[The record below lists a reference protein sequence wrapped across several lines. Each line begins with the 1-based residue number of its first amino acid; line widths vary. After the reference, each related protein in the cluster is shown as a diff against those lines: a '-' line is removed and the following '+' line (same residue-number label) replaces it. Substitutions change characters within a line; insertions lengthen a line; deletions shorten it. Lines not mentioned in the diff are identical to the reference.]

1 MLRKITN
8 LAEVTELV
16 KDDPV
21 RPHIDPLWRITPP
34 REVYIIKSTI
44 PGAMTSHYSV
54 STRVVSCC
62 CVAFTNSIPIS
73 EMDLVCRIHT
83 GNIAVFY
90 TVWSKEKGMGRKI
103 LFEVLDILKK
113 RKYTK
118 YITLSS
124 KTEMAK
130 KFHFSNG
137 ATLLQQNHD
146 SYNFE
151 YGN

>member
-1 MLRKITN
+1 MLKKITN
-8 LAEVTELV
+8 LSEIIELV

-34 REVYIIKSTI
+34 REVYAIDNIA
-44 PGAMTSHYSV
+44 GLCV
-54 STRVVSCC
+54 S
-62 CVAFTNSIPIS
+62 FTNSIPIS
-73 EMDLVCRIHT
+73 EIDLVCRIHT

-103 LFEVLDILKK
+103 LFDVLDIIKE
-113 RKYTK
+113 RKYSK
-118 YITLSS
+118 YITLSP

-137 ATLLQQNHD
+137 ATLLQENHD

>member
-1 MLRKITN
+1 MLKKITN
-8 LAEVTELV
+8 LSEIIELV

-34 REVYIIKSTI
+34 REVYAIDNIA
-44 PGAMTSHYSV
+44 GL
-54 STRVVSCC
+54 

-73 EMDLVCRIHT
+73 EIDLVCRIHT

-103 LFEVLDILKK
+103 LFDVLDIIKE
-113 RKYTK
+113 RKYSK
-118 YITLSS
+118 YITLSP

-137 ATLLQQNHD
+137 ATLLQENHD

-151 YGN
+151 YK

>member
-1 MLRKITN
+1 M
-8 LAEVTELV
+8 
-16 KDDPV
+16 

-34 REVYIIKSTI
+34 REVYAIDNIA
-44 PGAMTSHYSV
+44 GL
-54 STRVVSCC
+54 

-73 EMDLVCRIHT
+73 EIDLVCRIHT

-103 LFEVLDILKK
+103 LFDVLDIMKE
-113 RKYTK
+113 RKYSK
-118 YITLSS
+118 YITLSP

-137 ATLLQQNHD
+137 ATLLQENHD

>member
-1 MLRKITN
+1 MLKKITN
-8 LAEVTELV
+8 LSEIIELV

-21 RPHIDPLWRITPP
+21 RPHIDPLWRITQP
-34 REVYIIKSTI
+34 REVYAIDNI
-44 PGAMTSHYSV
+44 PGL
-54 STRVVSCC
+54 
-62 CVAFTNSIPIS
+62 CVEFTNRIPIS

-103 LFEVLDILKK
+103 LFDVLDIMKE
-113 RKYTK
+113 RKYSK
-118 YITLSS
+118 YITLSP

-137 ATLLQQNHD
+137 ATLLQENHD

-151 YGN
+151 YGI

>member
-1 MLRKITN
+1 MLKKITN
-8 LAEVTELV
+8 LSEIIELV

-34 REVYIIKSTI
+34 REVYAIDNIA
-44 PGAMTSHYSV
+44 GL
-54 STRVVSCC
+54 

-73 EMDLVCRIHT
+73 EIDLVCRIHT

-103 LFEVLDILKK
+103 LFDVLDIIKE
-113 RKYTK
+113 RKYSK
-118 YITLSS
+118 YITLSP

-130 KFHFSNG
+130 KFHFNNG
-137 ATLLQQNHD
+137 ATLLKENVD

>member
-1 MLRKITN
+1 MLKKITD
-8 LAEVTELV
+8 LEEVTELI

-21 RPHIDPLWRITPP
+21 RPNIDPQWRITPP
-34 REVYIIKSTI
+34 REVYAIDNIA
-44 PGAMTSHYSV
+44 GL
-54 STRVVSCC
+54 

-103 LFEVLDILKK
+103 LFEVLDIMKK
-113 RKYTK
+113 RNYSK
-118 YITLSS
+118 YITLSP

-130 KFHFSNG
+130 RFHFSNG
-137 ATLLQQNHD
+137 AILLQENHE

-151 YGN
+151 YK

>member
-1 MLRKITN
+1 MLKKLTN
-8 LAEVTELV
+8 LQEVIELV

-21 RPHIDPLWRITPP
+21 RPNIDPQWRITPP
-34 REVYIIKSTI
+34 REVY
-44 PGAMTSHYSV
+44 AMDNNIAGV
-54 STRVVSCC
+54 

-73 EMDLVCRIHT
+73 EMDLVGRLHT

-103 LFEVLDILKK
+103 LFEVLDLMKK
-113 RKYTK
+113 RNYSK
-118 YITLSS
+118 YITLSP

-130 KFHFSNG
+130 RFHFSNG
-137 ATLLQQNHD
+137 ATLLQENHE

-151 YGN
+151 YK

>member
-1 MLRKITN
+1 MLKKITN
-8 LAEVTELV
+8 LSELIELV

-21 RPHIDPLWRITPP
+21 RPHIYPLWRITPP
-34 REVYIIKSTI
+34 REVYAIDNIA
-44 PGAMTSHYSV
+44 GL
-54 STRVVSCC
+54 

-73 EMDLVCRIHT
+73 EIDLVCRIHT

-103 LFEVLDILKK
+103 LFDVLDIIKE
-113 RKYTK
+113 RKYSK
-118 YITLSS
+118 YITLSP

-137 ATLLQQNHD
+137 ATLLQENHD

>member
-1 MLRKITN
+1 MLKKITN
-8 LAEVTELV
+8 LSEIIELV

-34 REVYIIKSTI
+34 REVYAIDNIA
-44 PGAMTSHYSV
+44 GL
-54 STRVVSCC
+54 

-103 LFEVLDILKK
+103 LFDVLDIMKE
-113 RKYTK
+113 RKYSK
-118 YITLSS
+118 YITLSP

-137 ATLLQQNHD
+137 ATLLQENHD

>member
-1 MLRKITN
+1 MLKKLTN
-8 LAEVTELV
+8 LEEVIELV

-21 RPHIDPLWRITPP
+21 RPDIDPRWRITPP
-34 REVYIIKSTI
+34 REVY
-44 PGAMTSHYSV
+44 AMDNNIAGV
-54 STRVVSCC
+54 

-73 EMDLVCRIHT
+73 EMDLVGRLHT

-103 LFEVLDILKK
+103 LFEVLDIMKK
-113 RKYTK
+113 RNYSK
-118 YITLSS
+118 YITLSP

-130 KFHFSNG
+130 RFHFSNG
-137 ATLLQQNHD
+137 ATLLQENHD

>member
-1 MLRKITN
+1 MLKKITN
-8 LAEVTELV
+8 LSEIIELV

-34 REVYIIKSTI
+34 REVYAIDNIA
-44 PGAMTSHYSV
+44 GL
-54 STRVVSCC
+54 

-73 EMDLVCRIHT
+73 EIDLVCRIHT

-103 LFEVLDILKK
+103 LFDVLDIMKE
-113 RKYTK
+113 RKYSK
-118 YITLSS
+118 YITLSP

-130 KFHFSNG
+130 RFHFSNG
-137 ATLLQQNHD
+137 ATLLQENHD

>member
-1 MLRKITN
+1 MLKKITN
-8 LAEVTELV
+8 LSEIIELV

-34 REVYIIKSTI
+34 REVYAIDNIA
-44 PGAMTSHYSV
+44 GL
-54 STRVVSCC
+54 

-73 EMDLVCRIHT
+73 EIDLVCRIHT

-103 LFEVLDILKK
+103 LFDVLDIKK
-113 RKYTK
+113 ERKYSK
-118 YITLSS
+118 YITLSP

-137 ATLLQQNHD
+137 ATLLQENHD

>member
-1 MLRKITN
+1 MLKKLTN
-8 LAEVTELV
+8 LQEVIELI

-21 RPHIDPLWRITPP
+21 RPDIDPRWRITPP
-34 REVYIIKSTI
+34 REVY
-44 PGAMTSHYSV
+44 AMDNNIAGV
-54 STRVVSCC
+54 

-73 EMDLVCRIHT
+73 EMDLVSRLHT

-103 LFEVLDILKK
+103 LFEVLDIMKK
-113 RKYTK
+113 RNYSK
-118 YITLSS
+118 YITLSP

-130 KFHFSNG
+130 RFHFSNV
-137 ATLLQQNHD
+137 ATLLQENHD

>member
-1 MLRKITN
+1 MLKKLTN
-8 LAEVTELV
+8 LQEVIELV

-21 RPHIDPLWRITPP
+21 RPNIDPQWRITPP
-34 REVYIIKSTI
+34 REVY
-44 PGAMTSHYSV
+44 AMDNNIAGV
-54 STRVVSCC
+54 

-73 EMDLVCRIHT
+73 EMDLVGRIHT

-103 LFEVLDILKK
+103 LFEVLDLMKK
-113 RKYTK
+113 RNYSK
-118 YITLSS
+118 YITLSP

-130 KFHFSNG
+130 RFHFSNG
-137 ATLLQQNHD
+137 ATLLQENHE

-151 YGN
+151 YK

>member
-1 MLRKITN
+1 MLKKLTN
-8 LAEVTELV
+8 LQEVIELI

-21 RPHIDPLWRITPP
+21 RPDIDPRWRITPP
-34 REVYIIKSTI
+34 REVY
-44 PGAMTSHYSV
+44 AMDNNIAGV
-54 STRVVSCC
+54 

-73 EMDLVCRIHT
+73 EMDLVSRLHT

-103 LFEVLDILKK
+103 LFEVLDIMKK
-113 RKYTK
+113 RNYSK
-118 YITLSS
+118 YITLSP

-130 KFHFSNG
+130 RFHFSNG
-137 ATLLQQNHD
+137 ATLLQENHD

>member
-1 MLRKITN
+1 MLKKLTN
-8 LAEVTELV
+8 LQEVIELI

-21 RPHIDPLWRITPP
+21 RPDIDPRWRITPP
-34 REVYIIKSTI
+34 REVY
-44 PGAMTSHYSV
+44 AMDNNIAGV
-54 STRVVSCC
+54 CG
-62 CVAFTNSIPIS
+62 AFTNSIPIS
-73 EMDLVCRIHT
+73 EMDLVGRLHT

-103 LFEVLDILKK
+103 LFEVLDIMKK
-113 RKYTK
+113 RNYSK
-118 YITLSS
+118 YITLSP

-130 KFHFSNG
+130 RFHFSNG
-137 ATLLQQNHD
+137 ATLLQENHD

>member
-1 MLRKITN
+1 MLKKLTN
-8 LAEVTELV
+8 LQEVIELV

-21 RPHIDPLWRITPP
+21 RPNIDPQWRITPP
-34 REVYIIKSTI
+34 REVY
-44 PGAMTSHYSV
+44 AMDNNIAGV
-54 STRVVSCC
+54 

-73 EMDLVCRIHT
+73 EMDLVGRLHT

-103 LFEVLDILKK
+103 LFEVLDIMKK
-113 RKYTK
+113 RNYSK
-118 YITLSS
+118 YITLRP

-130 KFHFSNG
+130 RFHFSNG
-137 ATLLQQNHD
+137 ATLLQENHE

-151 YGN
+151 YK

>member
-1 MLRKITN
+1 MLKKITD
-8 LAEVTELV
+8 LEEVTELI

-21 RPHIDPLWRITPP
+21 RPNIDPQWRITPP
-34 REVYIIKSTI
+34 REVYAIDNIA
-44 PGAMTSHYSV
+44 GL
-54 STRVVSCC
+54 

-118 YITLSS
+118 YITLSP

-130 KFHFSNG
+130 RFHFSNG
-137 ATLLQQNHD
+137 AALLQENHD

-151 YGN
+151 Y

>member
-1 MLRKITN
+1 MLKKITN
-8 LAEVTELV
+8 LSEIIELV
-16 KDDPV
+16 KDVPV

-34 REVYIIKSTI
+34 REVYAIDNIA
-44 PGAMTSHYSV
+44 GL
-54 STRVVSCC
+54 

-103 LFEVLDILKK
+103 LFDVLDIIKE
-113 RKYTK
+113 RKYSK
-118 YITLSS
+118 YITLSP

-137 ATLLQQNHD
+137 ATLLQENHD

>member
-1 MLRKITN
+1 MLKKITN
-8 LAEVTELV
+8 LSEIIELV

-34 REVYIIKSTI
+34 REVYAIDNIA
-44 PGAMTSHYSV
+44 GL
-54 STRVVSCC
+54 

-73 EMDLVCRIHT
+73 EIDLVCRIHT

-103 LFEVLDILKK
+103 LFDVLDIMKE
-113 RKYTK
+113 RKYSK
-118 YITLSS
+118 YITLSP

-130 KFHFSNG
+130 IFHFSNR
-137 ATLLQQNHD
+137 AT
-146 SYNFE
+146 
-151 YGN
+151 

>member
-1 MLRKITN
+1 MLKKITN
-8 LAEVTELV
+8 LSEIIELV

-21 RPHIDPLWRITPP
+21 RPHIDPFWRITPP
-34 REVYIIKSTI
+34 REVYAIDNIA
-44 PGAMTSHYSV
+44 GL
-54 STRVVSCC
+54 

-73 EMDLVCRIHT
+73 EIDLVCRIHT

-103 LFEVLDILKK
+103 LFDVLDIIKE
-113 RKYTK
+113 RKYSK
-118 YITLSS
+118 YITLSP

-137 ATLLQQNHD
+137 ATLLQENHD

>member
-1 MLRKITN
+1 MLKKITN
-8 LAEVTELV
+8 LSEIIELV

-34 REVYIIKSTI
+34 REVYAIDNIA
-44 PGAMTSHYSV
+44 GL
-54 STRVVSCC
+54 

-73 EMDLVCRIHT
+73 EIDLVCRIHT

-103 LFEVLDILKK
+103 LFDVLDIIKE
-113 RKYTK
+113 RKYSK
-118 YITLSS
+118 YITLSP

-137 ATLLQQNHD
+137 ATLLQENHD

>member
-1 MLRKITN
+1 MLKKITN
-8 LAEVTELV
+8 LSEIIELV

-34 REVYIIKSTI
+34 REVYAIDNIA
-44 PGAMTSHYSV
+44 GL
-54 STRVVSCC
+54 

-73 EMDLVCRIHT
+73 EIDLVCRIHT

-103 LFEVLDILKK
+103 LFDVLDIMKE
-113 RKYTK
+113 RKYSK
-118 YITLSS
+118 YITLSP

-137 ATLLQQNHD
+137 ATFLQ
-146 SYNFE
+146 
-151 YGN
+151 

>member
-1 MLRKITN
+1 MLKKITN
-8 LAEVTELV
+8 LSEIIELV

-34 REVYIIKSTI
+34 REVYAIDNIA
-44 PGAMTSHYSV
+44 GL
-54 STRVVSCC
+54 

-73 EMDLVCRIHT
+73 EIDLVCRIHT

-103 LFEVLDILKK
+103 LFDVLDIMKE
-113 RKYTK
+113 RKYSK
-118 YITLSS
+118 YITLSP

-137 ATLLQQNHD
+137 ATLLQENHD

>member
-1 MLRKITN
+1 MLKKITN
-8 LAEVTELV
+8 LSEIIELV

-34 REVYIIKSTI
+34 RDVYAIDNIA
-44 PGAMTSHYSV
+44 GL
-54 STRVVSCC
+54 

-103 LFEVLDILKK
+103 LFDVLDIMKE
-113 RKYTK
+113 RKYSK
-118 YITLSS
+118 YITLSP

-137 ATLLQQNHD
+137 ATLLQENHD

>member
-1 MLRKITN
+1 MLKKITN
-8 LAEVTELV
+8 LSEIIELV

-34 REVYIIKSTI
+34 REVYAIDNIA
-44 PGAMTSHYSV
+44 GL
-54 STRVVSCC
+54 

-103 LFEVLDILKK
+103 LFDVLDIIKE
-113 RKYTK
+113 RKYSK
-118 YITLSS
+118 YITLSP

-137 ATLLQQNHD
+137 ATLLQENHD